1 MDDTPRRL
9 RTEESASTDR
19 DDRDTARKTEEIRS
33 EIAQTRA
40 DMSETID
47 AIQDKLRPGNIAA
60 AATDRIRNATSRAAR
75 NVADAASD
83 TANVASDVANATMR
97 RTRQFVGN
105 GGSGSGVARAMIGVG
120 IAWLVVDH
128 WRNSG
133 RNRYR
138 PSGARYAGSYWQRAD
153 DHSSFDEDD
162 MTADEFSDV
171 SARARDVQRRA
182 MQQGERAMHGFER
195 LLRSN
200 PLMVAAAA
208 MAVGAAV
215 GLALPETE
223 RENEWM
229 GEAREDLFEHAQDVA
244 QSAASHVREAAGDL
258 AGQMAS
264 DIVGG
269 EPKRSEP
276 RRGDSQR

>member
-9 RTEESASTDR
+9 RTEESASTDQ
-19 DDRDTARKTEEIRS
+19 DDRETARKTEEIRS

-40 DMSETID
+40 DMSETIG

-60 AATDRIRNATSRAAR
+60 AATDRIKDATSRAAR
-75 NVADAASD
+75 NVADTASETASAASD
-83 TANVASDVANATMR
+83 MANATMR

-105 GGSGSGVARAMIGVG
+105 GGNGSDVARAMIGAG

-138 PSGARYAGSYWQRAD
+138 PSGARYATYRNGQWQRTDDYSSFEEDDLRAD
-153 DHSSFDEDD
+153 DDL
-162 MTADEFSDV
+162 DV
-171 SARARDVQRRA
+171 SARARDMQRRA
-182 MQQGERAMHGFER
+182 RQQGERAMHGFER

-208 MAVGAAV
+208 MTVGAAI

-264 DIVGG
+264 ELVGG
-269 EPKRSEP
+269 EPKS
-276 RRGDSQR
+276 GDSPR